1 MSFKENLKSELEYQG
16 LQVKELA
23 AKCGISRNT
32 LANYLTGHNS
42 LPTADKA
49 VKIAAALDVSV
60 EFLVEGFSDEKVSK
74 SVLGGPI
81 AAAIAVR
88 RKVRAPVIEDIERL
102 LVKFSKADLNA
113 VYDVVRAIGGKYKG

>member
-42 LPTADKA
+42 LPAADNA
-49 VKIAAALDVSV
+49 VKIAQALGVSV
-60 EFLVEGFSDEKVSK
+60 EYLMTGNSSSK
-74 SVLGGPI
+74 SLFDSLPPKYRKLLKAFRTLDDTDQEAVLHLI
-81 AAAIAVR
+81 SILQKR
-88 RKVRAPVIEDIERL
+88 HQ
-102 LVKFSKADLNA
+102 
-113 VYDVVRAIGGKYKG
+113 

>member
-42 LPTADKA
+42 LPTADNA
-49 VKIAAALDVSV
+49 VKIAQSLGVSV
-60 EFLVEGFSDEKVSK
+60 EYLMIGDSSTKSLIDSLPPKYRKLLKVFQALDETDQEA
-74 SVLGGPI
+74 VLHLI
-81 AAAIAVR
+81 SILQKR
-88 RKVRAPVIEDIERL
+88 HQ
-102 LVKFSKADLNA
+102 
-113 VYDVVRAIGGKYKG
+113 

>member
-42 LPTADKA
+42 LPTADNA
-49 VKIAAALDVSV
+49 VKIAQSLGVSV
-60 EFLVEGFSDEKVSK
+60 EYLMTGDSSTKSLIDSLPPKYRKLLKVFQALDETDQEA
-74 SVLGGPI
+74 VLHLI
-81 AAAIAVR
+81 SILQKR
-88 RKVRAPVIEDIERL
+88 HQ
-102 LVKFSKADLNA
+102 
-113 VYDVVRAIGGKYKG
+113 

>member
-42 LPTADKA
+42 LPTADNA
-49 VKIAAALDVSV
+49 VKIAQALGVSV
-60 EFLVEGFSDEKVSK
+60 EYLMTGDSSTKTLIDSLPPKYRKLLKVFQTLDETDQEAVLHLV
-74 SVLGGPI
+74 
-81 AAAIAVR
+81 AILQKR
-88 RKVRAPVIEDIERL
+88 HQ
-102 LVKFSKADLNA
+102 
-113 VYDVVRAIGGKYKG
+113 